1 MEAEEHIQET
11 LKHPTID
18 KIAIADARQYQI
30 TKAELTHFERE
41 LAAVDREDPTLHQ
54 RIILGQI
61 NSFKRTID
69 RLKQELSEYD
79 RHNGGKIA

>member
-1 MEAEEHIQET
+1 MEAEEHIQER
-11 LKHPTID
+11 LEHPTID
-18 KIAIADARQYQI
+18 KIAIADARQYQR
-30 TKAELTHFERE
+30 TQAELTYFERE
-41 LAAVDREDPTLHQ
+41 LAAIDPQDPNLHQ

-79 RHNGGKIA
+79 RHNGGEIA